1 VIGTYAAALA
11 VCVASLAIG
20 QAVISCCGRAGWS
33 WTAAPVGLA
42 ILCAV
47 CWGSVRLPGHGSI
60 SAIVVLAMVAL
71 ALAYLQGRGVWREP
85 FTQGWPVF
93 VLAAL
98 AASLPFIV
106 EGHFGILGTS
116 FNPDMSQHLLAAD
129 QLAHGHSGQLIRQGY
144 PLGPHSIVVAL
155 NKGLDIGLVKGF
167 SGLTVA
173 VAVLAPLSAISAFRD
188 LRALPRTAAALLVGL
203 AYVFASYFAQ
213 GAFKEVML
221 AFFLL
226 GFVLFLRESVR
237 EPVDSPLRFAP
248 AALIAVGAVYTYSFP
263 GLLWLIGTAVVWAV
277 VELGLGWVGDR
288 DRTRAVASSLAKP
301 VGVAVLVLVV
311 LVAPEIGRMID
322 FHKFETFDPNGPGL
336 GNLFGQVSPFEALGI
351 WPSGD
356 FRLAPGDGAVPAAAY
371 HLGDAFAS
379 VLLLYGIWRCARR
392 RETVVL
398 SGLFVA
404 AVAYLAARAGGTAY
418 TAAKAIEIAAP
429 LCALTILLPL
439 THRAPLFLMRSS
451 GAKGTAEGGRPARRP
466 FLMDVRGPK
475 GTAEAGEEGGRPF
488 LMSEGSAGRTAEG
501 GVPGEAS
508 AGAARDDRGGA
519 LAAAAC
525 LVFFAAAGLCS
536 ALALANAPV
545 GPGTYSPALTG
556 LRPLVANDSTV
567 VLASP
572 ELLEDDHG
580 TNYIAWELRG
590 GRVCIETRAEA
601 GDAPPPG
608 VRFVVTEGSRHKPPF
623 AGLRVR
629 KVAKPYVLWEVK
641 GPIAKRGVCPL
652 IAVRQ
657 ARQGPAR

>member
-1 VIGTYAAALA
+1 MIGTYAAALA

-20 QAVISCCGRAGWS
+20 QAVISLCGRREWS
-33 WTAAPVGLA
+33 WTSAPVGLA

-47 CWGSVRLPGHGSI
+47 CWGTVRLPGHGSI

-98 AASLPFIV
+98 GASLPFIV

-129 QLAHGHSGQLIRQGY
+129 QLAQGHSGQLIHQGY
-144 PLGPHSIVVAL
+144 PLGPHSIAVAL

-173 VAVLAPLSAISAFRD
+173 VAVLAPLSALAAFRD

-213 GAFKEVML
+213 GSFKEVML

-237 EPVDSPLRFAP
+237 EPSGSPFRFAP

-263 GLLWLIGTAVVWAV
+263 GLLWLVGTAVVFAI
-277 VELGLGWVGDR
+277 VELGLGRLGDGGRERVRAAVGG
-288 DRTRAVASSLAKP
+288 LAKP
-301 VGVAVLVLVV
+301 VGIAVLVLVV

-371 HLGDAFAS
+371 YLGAAFAT
-379 VLLLYGIWRCARR
+379 VLLLYGVWRCARG

-404 AVAYLAARAGGTAY
+404 AVAYLAARSAGTAY
-418 TAAKAIEIAAP
+418 TSAKAIEIAAP

-439 THRAPLFLMRSS
+439 THEAVWSLTGPMRRKVS
-451 GAKGTAEGGRPARRP
+451 T
-466 FLMDVRGPK
+466 
-475 GTAEAGEEGGRPF
+475 
-488 LMSEGSAGRTAEG
+488 
-501 GVPGEAS
+501 
-508 AGAARDDRGGA
+508 
-519 LAAAAC
+519 AAC

-556 LRPLVANDSTV
+556 LRPLVENDSTV

-601 GDAPPPG
+601 EGKPPTG

-623 AGLRVR
+623 KGLRVK
-629 KVAKPYVLWEVK
+629 KVAKPYMLWEVK
-641 GPIAKRGVCPL
+641 GKVAAESVCPL

>member
-1 VIGTYAAALA
+1 VIGTYAATLA

-20 QAVISCCGRAGWS
+20 QAVIAVCGRRAWS

-47 CWGSVRLPGHGSI
+47 CWATVRLPGHGSI
-60 SAIVVLAMVAL
+60 SAIVVLLLVAIS
-71 ALAYLQGRGVWREP
+71 LAYLQGRGGWREP
-85 FTQGWPVF
+85 LAQGWPVF

-98 AASLPFIV
+98 GASLPFIV
-106 EGHFGILGTS
+106 EGHFGILGTG

-129 QLAHGHSGQLIRQGY
+129 QLAHGHAGQLVRQGY
-144 PLGPHSIVVAL
+144 PLGPHAIVVAL
-155 NKGLDIGLVKGF
+155 NKGLNIGLVKGF
-167 SGLTVA
+167 TGLTVA
-173 VAVLAPLSAISAFRD
+173 VAVLAPLSALAAFRE

-221 AFFLL
+221 ALFLL
-226 GFVLFLRESVR
+226 GFVLFLRENVR
-237 EPVDSPLRFAP
+237 EPTDSPLRFAP

-263 GLLWLIGTAVVWAV
+263 GLLWLLGTAVIWALVEFALARLTARAPSAGGAKGPAV
-277 VELGLGWVGDR
+277 VRPILIAIG
-288 DRTRAVASSLAKP
+288 
-301 VGVAVLVLVV
+301 VLVV

-336 GNLFGQVSPFEALGI
+336 GNLFGQISPFEALGI

-356 FRLAPGDGAVPAAAY
+356 FRLAPGDGAVPAAVY
-371 HLGDAFAS
+371 YLGAAFAT
-379 VLLLYGIWRCARR
+379 VLLLYGIWRCWRG
-392 RETVVL
+392 RETVIL

-404 AVAYLAARAGGTAY
+404 AVAYLAARVGGTAY
-418 TAAKAIEIAAP
+418 TAAKAIEIGAP

-439 THRAPLFLMRSS
+439 THRVPLFLMAPR
-451 GAKGTAEGGRPARRP
+451 A
-466 FLMDVRGPK
+466 PK
-475 GTAEAGEEGGRPF
+475 GTAGGGAGE
-488 LMSEGSAGRTAEG
+488 
-501 GVPGEAS
+501 
-508 AGAARDDRGGA
+508 DRGGTVA
-519 LAAAAC
+519 LGAC
-525 LVFFAAAGLCS
+525 LAFFAAAGLCS

-545 GPGTYSPALTG
+545 GPPSYSPALTS

-567 VLASP
+567 FLASP

-601 GDAPPPG
+601 EGAPPPG
-608 VRFVVTEGSRHKPPF
+608 VRFVVIQGSRRRPPF
-623 AGLRVR
+623 KGLRLK

-641 GPIAKRGVCPL
+641 GPIAKQSVCPL

>member
-20 QAVISCCGRAGWS
+20 QAVIVLCGRRTWS

-47 CWGSVRLPGHGSI
+47 CWGTVRLPGHGSI
-60 SAIVVLAMVAL
+60 SAIVVLALVAIS
-71 ALAYLQGRGVWREP
+71 LAYLQGRGGWREP
-85 FTQGWPVF
+85 LTQGWPVF

-98 AASLPFIV
+98 GASLPFIV

-173 VAVLAPLSAISAFRD
+173 VAVLAPLSALAAFRE

-226 GFVLFLRESVR
+226 GFVLFLRESAR
-237 EPVDSPLRFAP
+237 EPTDSPFRFAP

-263 GLLWLIGTAVVWAV
+263 GLLWLLGTAVVWAV
-277 VELGLGWVGDR
+277 VELLR
-288 DRTRAVASSLAKP
+288 RKRPSPPLTKSMFI
-301 VGVAVLVLVV
+301 GVAVLIV

-356 FRLAPGDGAVPAAAY
+356 FRLAPGDGSVPAAVY
-371 HLGDAFAS
+371 YLGAAFAT
-379 VLLLYGIWRCARR
+379 VLLLYGIWRCWRR

-398 SGLFVA
+398 SGLLVA
-404 AVAYLAARAGGTAY
+404 AVAYLAARVGGTAY

-429 LCALTILLPL
+429 LCALAILLPL
-439 THRAPLFLMRSS
+439 TERAQLFLMD
-451 GAKGTAEGGRPARRP
+451 A
-466 FLMDVRGPK
+466 RGPK
-475 GTAEAGEEGGRPF
+475 GTAEAGAPDADGPE
-488 LMSEGSAGRTAEG
+488 T
-501 GVPGEAS
+501 V
-508 AGAARDDRGGA
+508 RDDRAGL
-519 LAAAAC
+519 LATAAC
-525 LVFFAAAGLCS
+525 VVFFAAAGLCS

-545 GPGTYSPALTG
+545 GPSTYSPALTG
-556 LRPLVANDSTV
+556 LRPLLTHDSTV

-590 GRVCIETRAEA
+590 GRVCIESRTEA
-601 GDAPPPG
+601 GGKPPAG
-608 VRFVVTEGSRHKPPF
+608 VRFVITEGSRHKPPF
-623 AGLRVR
+623 DRLHLRR
-629 KVAKPYVLWEVK
+629 VAKPYLLWEVQ
-641 GPIAKRGVCPL
+641 GPIAARSACPL

>member
-20 QAVISCCGRAGWS
+20 QAVIVLCGRTGWS
-33 WTAAPVGLA
+33 WTSAPVGLA

-47 CWGSVRLPGHGSI
+47 CWGTVRLPGHGSI

-71 ALAYLQGRGVWREP
+71 SLVYLQGRGVWREP
-85 FTQGWPVF
+85 FAQGWPVF

-98 AASLPFIV
+98 GASLPFIV

-129 QLAHGHSGQLIRQGY
+129 QLAKGHSSQLIHQGY

-173 VAVLAPLSAISAFRD
+173 VAVLAPLSALAAFRD

-237 EPVDSPLRFAP
+237 EPNDSPFRFAP

-263 GLLWLIGTAVVWAV
+263 GLLWLIGTAVIFAI
-277 VELGLGWVGDR
+277 VELLSR
-288 DRTRAVASSLAKP
+288 KRPSPQLTKSILVAA
-301 VGVAVLVLVV
+301 GVLIV

-336 GNLFGQVSPFEALGI
+336 GNLFGQVSPFEAFGI

-371 HLGDAFAS
+371 YLGAAFAS
-379 VLLLYGIWRCARR
+379 VLLLYGIWACWKR

-439 THRAPLFLMRSS
+439 THRAQLFLLGPI
-451 GAKGTAEGGRPARRP
+451 GAKGTADG
-466 FLMDVRGPK
+466 
-475 GTAEAGEEGGRPF
+475 AG
-488 LMSEGSAGRTAEG
+488 
-501 GVPGEAS
+501 
-508 AGAARDDRGGA
+508 RDDRGGM
-519 LAAAAC
+519 LATAAC
-525 LVFFAAAGLCS
+525 VVFFAAAGLCS

-556 LRPLVANDSTV
+556 LRPLVENGSTV
-567 VLASP
+567 YLASP

-601 GDAPPPG
+601 EGAPPKG
-608 VRFVVTEGSRHKPPF
+608 VRFVITEGSRHKPPF
-623 AGLRVR
+623 AGLRVK
-629 KVAKPYVLWEVK
+629 KVTKPYVLWEVK
-641 GPIAKRGVCPL
+641 GPIAKQTVCPL

>member
-20 QAVISCCGRAGWS
+20 QAVISLCGRRRWS

-47 CWGSVRLPGHGSI
+47 CWATVRLPGHGSI
-60 SAIVVLAMVAL
+60 SAIVVLLML
-71 ALAYLQGRGVWREP
+71 AASLAYLQGRDIWREP
-85 FTQGWPVF
+85 LTQGWPVL

-98 AASLPFIV
+98 GASLPFIV

-129 QLAHGHSGQLIRQGY
+129 QLAQGHSGQLIRQGY

-173 VAVLAPLSAISAFRD
+173 VAVLAPLSALAAFRD

-237 EPVDSPLRFAP
+237 EPQGSPLRFAP

-263 GLLWLIGTAVVWAV
+263 GLLWLIGTAVVWAI
-277 VELGLGWVGDR
+277 VEFGLGWVGDR
-288 DRTRAVASSLAKP
+288 ERVRPTAGALVRP
-301 VGVAVLVLVV
+301 VGIAVLVLVV

-336 GNLFGQVSPFEALGI
+336 GNLFGQISPFEAFGI

-356 FRLAPGDGAVPAAAY
+356 FRLAPGDGAVPAFAY
-371 HLGDAFAS
+371 YLGAAFATA
-379 VLLLYGIWRCARR
+379 LLLYGIWRCWRG

-398 SGLFVA
+398 SGLLVA
-404 AVAYLAARAGGTAY
+404 AVAYLAARVGGTAY

-439 THRAPLFLMRSS
+439 TQRAQLFLMD
-451 GAKGTAEGGRPARRP
+451 A
-466 FLMDVRGPK
+466 RGPK
-475 GTAEAGEEGGRPF
+475 GTADAGEAGGAERGGR
-488 LMSEGSAGRTAEG
+488 G
-501 GVPGEAS
+501 GML
-508 AGAARDDRGGA
+508 AGAAWI
-519 LAAAAC
+519 
-525 LVFFAAAGLCS
+525 VFVLAAGLCS

-545 GPGTYSPALTG
+545 GPGEYSPALTG
-556 LRPLVANDSTV
+556 FRPLVADGSTV

-601 GDAPPPG
+601 EGAPPKG
-608 VRFVVTEGSRHKPPF
+608 VRYVVVKGSKKKPPF
-623 AGLRVR
+623 KGLRRR
-629 KVAKPYVLWEVK
+629 KVASPYVLWEVK
-641 GPIAKRGVCPL
+641 GPVAKESVCPL